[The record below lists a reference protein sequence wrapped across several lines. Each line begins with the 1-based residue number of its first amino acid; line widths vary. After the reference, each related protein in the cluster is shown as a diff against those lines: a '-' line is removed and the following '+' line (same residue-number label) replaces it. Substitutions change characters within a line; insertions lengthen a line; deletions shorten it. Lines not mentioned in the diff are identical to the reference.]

1 MHIVQRHVPPGRHPL
16 RVNSEDWNRRY
27 AGRELLWTATPS
39 RFLVAETEGLAP
51 ARALDLACGEGRNA
65 VWLAEQGWTVTG
77 VDFSDVA
84 LEKARRLAD
93 AGGVDV
99 EWLLADLRD
108 YRAEPRAYDLVL
120 LFYLQV
126 PAAVR
131 QPVVRVAAEAVAP
144 GGVLLLVAHDLS
156 NLDEGYGGPQEP
168 AVLYTADDVAADLAG
183 TGLRVVRAERVRR
196 PVEDDDGEHVALD
209 VLVRAARPSASRA
222 GVRRGGA

>member
-1 MHIVQRHVPPGRHPL
+1 MDREG
-16 RVNSEDWNRRY
+16 WNRRY

-39 RFLVAETEGLAP
+39 RFLVAETTGLVP

-93 AGGVDV
+93 GGGVRV

-108 YRAEPRAYDLVL
+108 YRPEPHAYDLVL

-131 QPVVRVAAEAVAP
+131 KPVVRGAAEAVAP
-144 GGVLLLVAHDLS
+144 GGMLLLVAHDLS

-168 AVLYTADDVAADLAG
+168 AVLYTADDIAADLAG

-196 PVEDDDGEHVALD
+196 PVQDGDGEHVALD
-209 VLVRAARPSASRA
+209 VLVRASRPSASRDGA
-222 GVRRGGA
+222 RRGGA